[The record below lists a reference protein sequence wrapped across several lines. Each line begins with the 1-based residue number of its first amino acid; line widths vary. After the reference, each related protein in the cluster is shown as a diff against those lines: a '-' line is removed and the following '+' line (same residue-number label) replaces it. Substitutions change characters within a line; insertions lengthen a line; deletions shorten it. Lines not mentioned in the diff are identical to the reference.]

1 MRYFGAFPTILRR
14 LDALS
19 AVLRGLEQR
28 FDDIDIY
35 VDLSEL
41 RGLGYHTG
49 LVFAA
54 YAGHRSDVI
63 ARGGRY
69 DDVGKVFGRAR
80 GATGFDMDL
89 RGLVEMQTRPT
100 DTRQSVL
107 APVGSV
113 PAPDDLWRTIVKL
126 RDEGYVVIEAAG
138 TPPPTD
144 WTLYHDGEHWT
155 LKQA

>member
-1 MRYFGAFPTILRR
+1 M
-14 LDALS
+14 
-19 AVLRGLEQR
+19 
-28 FDDIDIY
+28 
-35 VDLSEL
+35 
-41 RGLGYHTG
+41 
-49 LVFAA
+49 
-54 YAGHRSDVI
+54 I

-155 LKQA
+155 LK